1 MTGPIFL
8 RTIARALA
16 ILAALS
22 AVLGAAPVMAQPNGP
37 AGWCAEGQSEHLG
50 FRLDNGKT
58 VSICE
63 DEDGLTYS
71 FGHVGA
77 ALELRYSGKV
87 VADTPAPRARCS
99 RPSTTLSG
107 FPVLRS

>member
-1 MTGPIFL
+1 MPPHPGIGRSGGVRTIDLQSSKHGTQPMTGPIFL

-77 ALELRYSGKV
+77 ALELRY
-87 VADTPAPRARCS
+87 
-99 RPSTTLSG
+99 
-107 FPVLRS
+107 

>member
-77 ALELRYSGKV
+77 ALELRY
-87 VADTPAPRARCS
+87 
-99 RPSTTLSG
+99 
-107 FPVLRS
+107 